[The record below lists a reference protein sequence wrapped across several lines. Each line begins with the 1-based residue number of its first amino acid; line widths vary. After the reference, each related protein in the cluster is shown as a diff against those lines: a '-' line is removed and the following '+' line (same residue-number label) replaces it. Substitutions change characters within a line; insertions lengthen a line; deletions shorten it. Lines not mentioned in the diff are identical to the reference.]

1 MGRKISRK
9 KNHQPKFRSKK
20 FFQQGGTTLASRGTQ
35 VLSRESMSSERRTSQ
50 SDFSDTMK
58 KYENIRRMIE
68 DLKYDGNNLARYNER
83 KDKGRAI
90 RTECVKYLRDL
101 NQRKRKKSMK
111 SEGNRLIGRITTAM
125 AAMQKFANQSTI
137 GAITTGK
144 NKTEIYRLVMECRK
158 RGIEA
163 VYEQLNKDL
172 TFMRGQLSGQI

>member
-9 KNHQPKFRSKK
+9 KNHQSKFRSKK
-20 FFQQGGTTLASRGTQ
+20 FFQQGGSTLARQGT
-35 VLSRESMSSERRTSQ
+35 VRIDSEAMSSGRRESQ
-50 SDFSDTMK
+50 SDFSETMK

-83 KDKGRAI
+83 KDRGRAI

-101 NQRKRKKSMK
+101 NKFKRKKSMK
-111 SEGNRLIGRITTAM
+111 LERNRLIGKITDAM

-137 GAITTGK
+137 GAITTGR

-172 TFMRGQLSGQI
+172 TVMKGR

>member
-20 FFQQGGTTLASRGTQ
+20 FFQQGGSILARSGTIHMD
-35 VLSRESMSSERRTSQ
+35 REKMSSDRRNSQ

-58 KYENIRRMIE
+58 KYDNIRRMIE

-83 KDKGRAI
+83 KRKGMAI

-101 NQRKRKKSMK
+101 RERKQRGTKSMK
-111 SEGNRLIGRITTAM
+111 SERNRLIGKITHAM

-144 NKTEIYRLVMECRK
+144 KKTEIYRLVMECRK

-172 TFMRGQLSGQI
+172 SVMNGS